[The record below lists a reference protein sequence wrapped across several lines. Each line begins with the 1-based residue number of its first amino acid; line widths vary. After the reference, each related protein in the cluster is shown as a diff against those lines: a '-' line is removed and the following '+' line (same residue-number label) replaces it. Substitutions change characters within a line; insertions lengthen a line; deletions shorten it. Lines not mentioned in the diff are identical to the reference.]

1 MKRLCSVASL
11 LLLLS
16 SCAPSAVPTPTAA
29 PAPTPTQQSDL
40 ATLQILFI
48 GNSHMYT
55 NHLPRMFARLAEAGG
70 HPVKADMAAKA
81 GYLLEEH
88 VTDPDTSKK
97 LDSAKWDIV
106 VLQEN
111 SNIPQV
117 ASKRDEQMYPA
128 ARTLNQRIESIGAQT
143 IFFMTWA
150 SAWKI
155 ADDRFD
161 DFVEEQA
168 LITAAYQTIAQE
180 LDALLAPAGV
190 AFETSLRQRRDL
202 FLWKDNDYLHANHR
216 GTYLGAC
223 VVYALIFRESPEG
236 LSYKDGLTEDTA
248 RFLQS
253 IAAEVVL
260 ADSAS

>member
-1 MKRLCSVASL
+1 
-11 LLLLS
+11 
-16 SCAPSAVPTPTAA
+16 
-29 PAPTPTQQSDL
+29 
-40 ATLQILFI
+40 
-48 GNSHMYT
+48 MYT
-55 NHLPRMFARLAEAGG
+55 NDLPRMFARLAEAGA

-88 VTDPDTSKK
+88 VTDPDTLKK

-111 SNIPQV
+111 GNIPQV
-117 ASKRDEQMYPA
+117 ASKRDQQMYPA
-128 ARTLNQRIESIGAQT
+128 GRTLNQRIESIGAET

-150 SAWKI
+150 SAWKV

-168 LITAAYQTIAQE
+168 LISAAYETIAQE
-180 LDALLAPAGV
+180 LDALAAPAGI
-190 AFETSLRQRRDL
+190 AFETSLRRRRDL

-216 GTYLGAC
+216 GTYLSAC
-223 VVYALIFRESPEG
+223 VVYALIFQESPEG
-236 LSYKDGLTEDTA
+236 LSYKDGLTEDTG

-260 ADSAS
+260 ADSTS

>member
-1 MKRLCSVASL
+1 MKRLCIVASL

-16 SCAPSAVPTPTAA
+16 SCALSGGPTPTAA
-29 PAPTPTQQSDL
+29 PEPTPTQQSDL
-40 ATLQILFI
+40 ATLHILFI

-55 NHLPRMFARLAEAGG
+55 NDLPRMFARLAEAGG

-260 ADSAS
+260 ADSTS

>member
-1 MKRLCSVASL
+1 MKRLCLAASL

-16 SCAPSAVPTPTAA
+16 SCAPSAVPAPTAT

-40 ATLQILFI
+40 ETLQILFI
-48 GNSHMYT
+48 GNSHMFT
-55 NHLPRMFARLAEAGG
+55 NNLPAMFARLAEASG

-88 VTDPDTSKK
+88 VTDPDTSEK
-97 LDSAKWDIV
+97 LDSADWDIV

-111 SNIPQV
+111 GNIPQV
-117 ASKRDEQMYPA
+117 ASKRDAQMYPA
-128 ARTLNQRIESIGAQT
+128 ARTLNQRIESIGAET
-143 IFFMTWA
+143 MFFMTWG

-161 DFVEEQA
+161 DFVAEQA

-180 LDALLAPAGV
+180 LDALLAPAGI
-190 AFETSLRQRRDL
+190 AFETSLRHRRDL

-236 LSYKDGLTEDTA
+236 LGYRDGLAEDTA
-248 RFLQS
+248 RFLQG

-260 ADSAS
+260 TNPAP